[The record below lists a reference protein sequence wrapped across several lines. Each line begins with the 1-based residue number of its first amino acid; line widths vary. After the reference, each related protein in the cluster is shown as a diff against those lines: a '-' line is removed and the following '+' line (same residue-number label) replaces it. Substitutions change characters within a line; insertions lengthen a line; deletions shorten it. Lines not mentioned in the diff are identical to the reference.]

1 MPADEPGRTEPTEH
15 PEDENS
21 ASPPQETRPDAERL
35 DADAVAH
42 IVDEALSAW
51 TPPPPAMYLG
61 GAAVTIG
68 GLLGALIQL
77 LIGTAPQPWSTVL
90 VAVGIG
96 VIIVQLLWS
105 LLRVD
110 TGRRTARFTGVAV
123 VVFAV
128 VCSFILGF
136 ILRPMAL
143 RIYDQFYSCADPVEL
158 TVLIPADGADWF
170 QESITEFNREYGEG
184 DCRAA
189 NVTAYSAPWPEVE
202 KAMAQGWQPPQ
213 GDEEARPFEALRD
226 VGPRPHFWIA
236 ESQTQVE
243 LADAGLSDN
252 ASGVNYEVFE
262 PKDAEPIGRTPLV
275 LAVPEAVLDTQQFND
290 GSQTTDRTLDE
301 LIVELGE
308 EYATPVLRSDPAV
321 STTGLLFF
329 RSLHD
334 QGSVA
339 LAESRLA
346 SAAASTG
353 IALSPND
360 TELLCEVA
368 RAQGAIP
375 YAAVLTT
382 EMALAHYNTGRA
394 LGDDCPGAD
403 DGHSGLVPIYSTRFG
418 ALDYQGVHLDWTGDP
433 WAKKRAAVADDLQA
447 WLAGETSDAYPEAL
461 SMRSEDYE
469 RDALAGDYRF
479 DTGFPVEADPLSGGE
494 FEALQGDYGRS
505 RLPTTVLLAV
515 DHSGSMN
522 EEVGG
527 GRTRFELATDGVV
540 AALDYLGVDPED
552 QAALWTFP
560 VSGTGSH
567 EPVFGMTTDP
577 PDDVAGLLGD
587 TGTSEGVDLHQTVVD
602 GLAELDAT
610 GHEDGSSAMVVIT
623 DGADT
628 DRSDT
633 TVADVR
639 EDLAEFQANLYL
651 IAVGEASCRSA
662 TFADL
667 DEDPRVTC
675 LEAEEEQITTTFD
688 SLFNQLWS
696 GR

>member
-1 MPADEPGRTEPTEH
+1 MPGDEAGNAEPNPTGSS
-15 PEDENS
+15 EDETP
-21 ASPPQETRPDAERL
+21 ATPPTAPPEGERL
-35 DADAVAH
+35 DASAVAR

-51 TPPPPAMYLG
+51 APPPPAMYLG

-90 VAVGIG
+90 VAIGIG
-96 VIIVQLLWS
+96 IIIVQLLWS
-105 LLRVD
+105 LFRVG
-110 TGRRTARFTGVAV
+110 TGRRTARFTGFAI

-143 RIYDQFYSCADPVEL
+143 RIYDQHYSCADPVEL
-158 TVLIPADGADWF
+158 TVLVPADGAAWF

-213 GDEEARPFEALRD
+213 DGEEGTFEALRD

-243 LADAGLSDN
+243 LADEKLSDN
-252 ASGVNYEVFE
+252 DSGVNYEVFE

-275 LAVPEAVLDTQQFND
+275 LAVPEAVLDTHGFN
-290 GSQTTDRTLDE
+290 GGLQTTDRALHE
-301 LIVELGE
+301 LIVELGDA
-308 EYATPVLRSDPAV
+308 YATPVLRSDPAA

-329 RSLHD
+329 RSLYD
-334 QGSVA
+334 EGSAA

-346 SAAASTG
+346 GAAAATG
-353 IALSPND
+353 IALAPSD
-360 TELLCEVA
+360 TDLLCEV
-368 RAQGAIP
+368 RRTQGAIP

-382 EMALAHYNTGRA
+382 EMALAHYNTGKA

-403 DGHSGLVPIYSTRFG
+403 DEHSGLVPVYSTGLG
-418 ALDYQGVHLDWTGDP
+418 ALDYQGVRLDWTGDP
-433 WAKKRAAVADDLQA
+433 WAGRRTAVADALQS
-447 WLAGETSDAYPEAL
+447 WLAGESSDAYPEAL

-479 DTGFPVEADPLSGGE
+479 DTGFEAEADPLSADG
-494 FEALQGDYGRS
+494 FTTLQGRYGSS

-515 DHSGSMN
+515 DNSASMN
-522 EEVGG
+522 EEAGG
-527 GRTRFELATDGVV
+527 GRSRFELASDGVV
-540 AALDYLGVDPED
+540 TALDYLGVNDED

-560 VSGTGSH
+560 VKGSGSHAPVFDMTADPPEDVAELLRSNGTG
-567 EPVFGMTTDP
+567 
-577 PDDVAGLLGD
+577 
-587 TGTSEGVDLHQTVVD
+587 EGVDLHQTMVD
-602 GLAELDAT
+602 GIAELDAA
-610 GHEDGSSAMVVIT
+610 GPDEGSSAMVVIT
-623 DGADT
+623 DGANL

-633 TVADVR
+633 TVDEVR
-639 EDLAEFQANLYL
+639 EVLAEHQANLYL
-651 IAVGEASCRSA
+651 IAVGDVACRSA
-662 TFADL
+662 VFAEL

-675 LEAEEEQITTTFD
+675 LEAEEEPFD